1 MTLKKWLRLYGITLV
16 IGMVIILVTGL
27 IRYLFDPNFVQ
38 QFEVDHFGYFLI
50 LLLLFGSIYGTFSHI
65 MFFCFLVINLL
76 GRGIIH
82 YRYMWQGVQLIVV
95 ISLVVINLAYLQKMY
110 LPALI
115 LIISG
120 FVVAYFKSKT
130 TNYSAFLPTF
140 FFMNIG
146 SLLALIPVWSNETEM
161 LFILPAV
168 LVCNAWQIMQLHQI
182 VGQPA
187 DKQTQSN

>member
-1 MTLKKWLRLYGITLV
+1 
-16 IGMVIILVTGL
+16 
-27 IRYLFDPNFVQ
+27 
-38 QFEVDHFGYFLI
+38 
-50 LLLLFGSIYGTFSHI
+50 
-65 MFFCFLVINLL
+65 
-76 GRGIIH
+76 
-82 YRYMWQGVQLIVV
+82 
-95 ISLVVINLAYLQKMY
+95 
-110 LPALI
+110 LI

-146 SLLALIPVWSNETEM
+146 SLLALIPVWSYEAAM

-182 VGQPA
+182 VGKPA

>member
-1 MTLKKWLRLYGITLV
+1 MTLKKWLRLYGVTLV

-27 IRYLFDPNFVQ
+27 IRYLFDPNIVQ
-38 QFEVDHFGYFLI
+38 QFGTDNFVGFLI
-50 LLLLFGSIYGTFSHI
+50 LLLLFGSVYGTFSHI

-82 YRYMWQGVQLIVV
+82 YRFLWQGVQLIIV
-95 ISLVVINLAYLQKMY
+95 ISIVVINLAYLQKMY

-115 LIISG
+115 IIISAL
-120 FVVAYFKSKT
+120 VIAYFKSKL
-130 TNYSAFLPTF
+130 TNSSAFVPTF

-146 SLLALIPVWSNETEM
+146 SLLALIPVWSYEAAM